1 MIGLREEFSGI
12 HIQSFYKNYHLP
24 QFNLTEKLGGGCEII
39 IPDFIIQEEA
49 KGNYDVADFNND
61 EEKMLC
67 TVTDT
72 VIEDALMYD
81 WVYAP
86 RIYNEKVAYLC
97 DLIPFKLITLSAE
110 YKFLSFGGCGMDMTY
125 KLEAYQLLADG
136 SYDANSNFAKEGSVS
151 V

>member
-1 MIGLREEFSGI
+1 
-12 HIQSFYKNYHLP
+12 
-24 QFNLTEKLGGGCEII
+24 
-39 IPDFIIQEEA
+39 
-49 KGNYDVADFNND
+49 
-61 EEKMLC
+61 MLW

-72 VIEDALMYD
+72 VIEDALMYE

-97 DLIPFKLITLSAE
+97 DLIPFKLITPAAE

-136 SYDANSNFAKEGSVS
+136 SYDANSNFAKEGIKYFEHYYGKEHSAVKAIKEFLGS
-151 V
+151 

>member
-49 KGNYDVADFNND
+49 KGNYDVADFDND

-110 YKFLSFGGCGMDMTY
+110 YKFLSFGGCGIDMTY
-125 KLEAYQLLADG
+125 LSSG
-136 SYDANSNFAKEGSVS
+136 
-151 V
+151 

>member
-1 MIGLREEFSGI
+1 M
-12 HIQSFYKNYHLP
+12 
-24 QFNLTEKLGGGCEII
+24 TEKLGGGCEII
-39 IPDFIIQEEA
+39 IPDFISQEEA

>member
-12 HIQSFYKNYHLP
+12 HIQPFYRNYHLP
-24 QFNLTEKLGGGCEII
+24 QFNLTEKLGSGCEII

-72 VIEDALMYD
+72 VVEDALMYD

-97 DLIPFKLITLSAE
+97 DLIPFKLITPAAE
-110 YKFLSFGGCGMDMTY
+110 YKFLRTSSF
-125 KLEAYQLLADG
+125 
-136 SYDANSNFAKEGSVS
+136 
-151 V
+151 